1 MIRGNDR
8 NNIFYDEED
17 KLRFIET
24 LYQKKQDNAF
34 FLHAFCL
41 MDNHVHMMI
50 QEGTEDIANVMKR
63 ITISYVFY
71 FNHKYKRVGHLFQ
84 DRFKSEKIE
93 DDQYVLALVRYIH
106 QNPVKAGI
114 VKTAGDYKWSSYIG
128 YMQDSHYFHKVVD
141 TYMVLG
147 LFSADKVVAK
157 RQFDEYINQE
167 CTDKFL
173 DMKEE
178 VSKMDEEDARILFA
192 EMVRMQGEDKRRE
205 NAAMIEDM
213 LKEFSGRTKLSIRQI
228 AAITGLN
235 KDKVNKML
243 RS

>member
-1 MIRGNDR
+1 
-8 NNIFYDEED
+8 
-17 KLRFIET
+17 
-24 LYQKKQDNAF
+24 
-34 FLHAFCL
+34 
-41 MDNHVHMMI
+41 
-50 QEGTEDIANVMKR
+50 
-63 ITISYVFY
+63 
-71 FNHKYKRVGHLFQ
+71 
-84 DRFKSEKIE
+84 
-93 DDQYVLALVRYIH
+93 
-106 QNPVKAGI
+106 
-114 VKTAGDYKWSSYIG
+114 
-128 YMQDSHYFHKVVD
+128 
-141 TYMVLG
+141 MVLG

-157 RQFDEYINQE
+157 RQFDEYLNQE

-205 NAAMIEDM
+205 NAAMTEDM